1 MAAAGF
7 GEAWTSASWLQLAG
21 LLVSAT
27 LPCPTLPCLFFL
39 SFFLLKLTLLYRP
52 PDPTRPTRPLSIA
65 LPLPLRQTLFLGTA
79 IYNGSVLLFDD
90 AQQDGADPAAGKGQG
105 QGQGQGESQALVQKS
120 GGAAAAAAA
129 APGHE
134 GPGGIIRTAPH
145 MSSPYLAR

>member
-1 MAAAGF
+1 M
-7 GEAWTSASWLQLAG
+7 
-21 LLVSAT
+21 
-27 LPCPTLPCLFFL
+27 
-39 SFFLLKLTLLYRP
+39 
-52 PDPTRPTRPLSIA
+52 
-65 LPLPLRQTLFLGTA
+65 RQTLFLGTA

-129 APGHE
+129 AAALGHE